1 MGLTLFISFAFLVLL
16 SVPISISLGFASVIA
31 LLLYGQGSTIIVIQ
45 KLFGGT
51 NSFILMAIPFFILA
65 GNIMSAGGVSRRLV
79 NLADTILGRAIG
91 GLAIVSTVSCTF
103 FGAIS
108 GSAIATTTAIGSI
121 MIEPMQKMGYSKDFS
136 SATIAASGTIGLLIP
151 PSITMV
157 LYGVI
162 ADVSIAKLFLG
173 GVIPGLLMCMGLV
186 FVEYI
191 ISKRRGYRGRAVA
204 GANSIIQAFKQSI
217 LALLMPVIIL
227 GGIYGGIFTPTEAAV
242 VAVVYGLFIGGF
254 VYRELR
260 LKDLQQIIIKTVKS
274 VAVVIYLV
282 ATARIFSH
290 LLVIEEM
297 PQKFGQFLIGISSSS
312 TMVLFLICV
321 CLLIVG
327 TFLNNSV
334 AIVLMT
340 PIFYPIISQLG
351 IDPVFFGVLMVLAL
365 AIGNVTPPVGLCLF
379 AACEIAD
386 ISIERVSK
394 AVIPH
399 IIVLIFVLFIILLLP
414 KLVLL
419 IPNTMM

>member
-16 SVPISISLGFASVIA
+16 SVPISISLGLASVIA

-45 KLFGGT
+45 KLFGGA

-79 NLADTILGRAIG
+79 NLADAILGRAIG

-242 VAVVYGLFIGGF
+242 VAVVYGLFIGMF

-290 LLVIEEM
+290 LLVIEEI
-297 PQKFGQFLIGISSSS
+297 PQKFGQFLIDISSNS

-399 IIVLIFVLFIILLLP
+399 IIVLIFVLSIILLFP